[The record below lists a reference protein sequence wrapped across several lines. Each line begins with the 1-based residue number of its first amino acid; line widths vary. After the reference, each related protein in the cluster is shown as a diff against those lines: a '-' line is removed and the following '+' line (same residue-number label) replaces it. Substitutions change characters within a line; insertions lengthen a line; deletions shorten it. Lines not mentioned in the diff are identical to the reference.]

1 MYQGTPQIQGGISNA
16 GKLPPPKRQ
25 MSYHKH
31 YLKPR
36 SIGILWGESL
46 SCQRLL
52 KGTVHIFKWKQ
63 VHALK
68 NKLTKTAMRTRH
80 LPWLARLGGQ
90 HHPCTERVLLDSWS
104 GRASQG
110 LCRRQL
116 TDVSFSHQYFFF
128 SFPLLCALSKNQL
141 QVIKNTHKNTYSTD
155 LRFLSHFFSS
165 SSLVTCQESLESIV
179 LKFK

>member
-1 MYQGTPQIQGGISNA
+1 MVGARPCTSPRFMKCIYQFPMYQGTPQIQGGISNA

-25 MSYHKH
+25 MSHHKH

-36 SIGILWGESL
+36 SIGILWRESL

-63 VHALK
+63 VNALR

-104 GRASQG
+104 GRALAGVVQEAAHR
-110 LCRRQL
+110 CFFL
-116 TDVSFSHQYFFF
+116 TSIFFF
-128 SFPLLCALSKNQL
+128 LFPSPLC
-141 QVIKNTHKNTYSTD
+141 
-155 LRFLSHFFSS
+155 
-165 SSLVTCQESLESIV
+165 SL
-179 LKFK
+179 